1 MHADEGDP
9 DPMPVS
15 LFFRSREELR
25 AADREALAWARGKI
39 LDGGAG
45 VGAMALIL
53 QEEGHS
59 VTAVEVIPEGV
70 DIMRDRGVVDAR
82 AARLEDLPPGE
93 TFDTVLL
100 LMNGTA
106 LAGTLGG
113 FPDLLRTL
121 ERLLAPRGQVL
132 LDSTDLIQDRERN
145 GSAEAAVEWEGEYP
159 GELHY
164 QMEYRG
170 RRGAPFPQLFLDP
183 ETLSSVATEAGWSV
197 QVVWEGE
204 DGEYLA
210 RLVPFEAPAG

>member
-1 MHADEGDP
+1 
-9 DPMPVS
+9 MPVS
-15 LFFRSREELR
+15 LFFRCRGELR
-25 AADREALAWARGKI
+25 AVDREAMARARGRI

-70 DIMRDRGVVDAR
+70 EIMRDRGVVDAR
-82 AARLEDLPPGE
+82 VARMEDLPPGE

-121 ERLLAPRGQVL
+121 ERLLAPGGQVL
-132 LDSTDLIQDRERN
+132 LDSTDVIQDRERN
-145 GSAEAAVEWEGEYP
+145 GPAGAAVEWEGEYP
-159 GELHY
+159 GELQY

-170 RRGAPFPQLFLDP
+170 KRGAPFPQLFLDP

-210 RLVPFEAPAG
+210 RLVPFEAPED